1 MTGTTEALDGSGAVD
16 TARNV
21 TRPFYIYA
29 VLSNSIFQ
37 RGVFVIFLYQQGF
50 SAGQV
55 AVLQTLLFLVSGL
68 AELPTGIIS
77 DRIGRRASVVIGQ
90 VLVAGCLL
98 GQSAASDY
106 WLFLV
111 LFMGQGVGMA
121 CVSGSDTALLYDL
134 LVRRGA
140 TSGYVRIRSRFTM
153 LGTVTSG
160 VAIIL
165 GGQLQRFS
173 WGIVYAA
180 SASCLVVAVL
190 VLLARVP
197 EIRGV
202 DAVDEQDE
210 TGKEHGD
217 TTAWRAMIRVAT
229 PALLTLVVV
238 SGLMHA
244 TLTPY
249 IIFTQKTLSDQG
261 ASTALVS
268 AVVSAG
274 FFIGGLAPL
283 LSDRAD
289 RRVGYR
295 IIAPLSLLALA
306 AALGLTGLGLVWV
319 TIAAFL
325 LLVGMPEITAV
336 LVDNVFNEA
345 VPSRHRAGLLSMI
358 SFVESVLIGIGYLV
372 LGALMGGL
380 GSSVG
385 MAVYAAVPLL
395 ACLLWLPVLIRGT
408 RMSTGSE
415 QAASLKE
422 FGNSPSRTTPLT
434 DEEPKWN

>member
-1 MTGTTEALDGSGAVD
+1 M
-16 TARNV
+16 
-21 TRPFYIYA
+21 
-29 VLSNSIFQ
+29 LSNSMFQ

-55 AVLQTLLFLVSGL
+55 ALLQTLLFLVSGL
-68 AELPTGIIS
+68 AELPTGIIA
-77 DRIGRRASVVIGQ
+77 DRIGRRASIVIGQ

-98 GQSAASDY
+98 GQVATSDY
-106 WLFLV
+106 WLFLA
-111 LFMGQGVGMA
+111 LFIGQGVGMA

-160 VAIIL
+160 IAIVL
-165 GGQLQRFS
+165 GGQLQQFS

-197 EIRGV
+197 EIRGADEV
-202 DAVDEQDE
+202 DKQDGA
-210 TGKEHGD
+210 GKEHVD
-217 TTAWRAMIRVAT
+217 TTAWRAMLRVAT
-229 PALLTLVVV
+229 PALVTLVVV

-268 AVVSAG
+268 VVVSAG
-274 FFIGGLAPL
+274 FFIGGLTPL

-325 LLVGMPEITAV
+325 LLVGIPEITAV

-345 VPSRHRAGLLSMI
+345 VPSRHRASLLSMI
-358 SFVESVLIGIGYLV
+358 AFVESVLIGIGYLV

-380 GSSVG
+380 GSGAG

-408 RMSTGSE
+408 RVTTGSE
-415 QAASLKE
+415 
-422 FGNSPSRTTPLT
+422 RTAGPN
-434 DEEPKWN
+434 ES